1 MRLLT
6 KITALIALLLAATAC
21 QLTDRPAQEILWPD
35 ASDPY
40 VVTTRD
46 WTRQDAV
53 YDGVNLA
60 FAATAT
66 AKSMDW
72 REAFAMRY
80 AEIYGQNGPE
90 AARTLTDQRAA
101 HEEGSGFILALE
113 SPTMNVGRL
122 SVRDERLKVFALCG
136 ENKLYPLEIR
146 RLKEKSW
153 PASKLEAFFPY
164 ANRWQTFYEVR
175 FERIAPGPVT
185 LVVSG
190 PFGQVNLGWE
200 EFK

>member
-6 KITALIALLLAATAC
+6 KTFALIAVLLAATAC
-21 QLTDRPAQEILWPD
+21 QLTDRPAQNILWPD
-35 ASDPY
+35 LSDPY
-40 VVTTRD
+40 VATTKD

-66 AKSMDW
+66 AKSRQW
-72 REAFAMRY
+72 REAFVARY
-80 AEIYGQNGPE
+80 AEIYGQTEAE
-90 AARTLTDQRAA
+90 AAAALDAQRAV
-101 HEEGSGFILALE
+101 HETEAGFVLALE
-113 SPTMNVGRL
+113 SPALDVARL

-164 ANRWQTFYEVR
+164 YNRWQTFYEVR
-175 FERIAPGPVT
+175 FAHMAPGPVT
-185 LVVSG
+185 LVVSDRL
-190 PFGQVNLGWE
+190 VR
-200 EFK
+200 